1 MFGRHQCPARNQIVS
16 DNACECRWM
25 FGRCSLC
32 PSKAKKNVVDVLM
45 TQVRGLV
52 VAVSILQRFVKTGRG
67 FVNAVSILQKIPT

>member
-1 MFGRHQCPARNQIVS
+1 MQFVS
-16 DNACECRWM
+16 LK
-25 FGRCSLC
+25 GQ
-32 PSKAKKNVVDVLM
+32 KKVVDVLM